1 MLQLARSR
9 HALRNSNLRK
19 YLARHNMAT
28 EALSGTYLKPRGRGT
43 SIVTLGTFTSF
54 RGVWEGR
61 HEELPVH
68 FSSLPHT
75 SLTRTKILNS
85 LHLNTNIYTNS
96 GSSSLAIHS
105 GLNQLSHL
113 LTPAEAH
120 HHSSPVLGDRD
131 VILLRMQPCAHEALA
146 RSQSL
151 STPAAPSRSTMPKIC
166 TFRKIN
172 KLRKKKK
179 KKDLTLL
186 TGLLRSWLQGEVQIP
201 PPQ

>member
-1 MLQLARSR
+1 
-9 HALRNSNLRK
+9 
-19 YLARHNMAT
+19 MAT

-85 LHLNTNIYTNS
+85 LRLNTNIYTNS

-113 LTPAEAH
+113 LTPMEAH

-131 VILLRMQPCAHEALA
+131 VILPRMQPCAHEALA

-166 TFRKIN
+166 TIRKIN

-201 PPQ
+201 PPQWLTSIRYRTAGH